1 MANKFRGIRKVSQT
15 SVEIAF
21 TFNGERCRERLKISS
36 GDDWQ
41 VESKQFR
48 DKLLSDIKNGTF
60 NYSKTFPR
68 SIKAYTL
75 SGKTIPAHFRQSFA
89 RCHACGKEFVQKP
102 RQIERS
108 KEGKVHC
115 SKECASHTTSGY
127 NFQVVPDWCYTLLAE
142 CKKRASRKNVEYA
155 LDKEFMIHLLRRSG
169 WKCEVS
175 GIPFEFGI
183 KENKGYNL
191 PYHPSLDR
199 IDSSKGYTPDNIRI
213 VCLAAN
219 IAMNTWGDQVLLRL
233 AQGVVETM
241 GKE

>member
-1 MANKFRGIRKVSQT
+1 MTNKLKVIRKASQT

-21 TFNGERCRERLKISS
+21 IFNGKRCRERLKISS
-36 GDDWQ
+36 SDDWQ
-41 VESKQFR
+41 VVSKHFR
-48 DKLLSDIKNGTF
+48 DRIISEIKNGTF

-68 SIKAYTL
+68 SLKSYTL
-75 SGKTIPAHFRQSFA
+75 SGKRIPEYFRQSFV
-89 RCHACGKEFVQKP
+89 RCHACGKEFVPKP

-115 SKECASHTTSGY
+115 SKECFSHTTSGY
-127 NFQVVPDWCYTLLAE
+127 NYQVIPDWCYTLLAE
-142 CKKRASRKNVEYA
+142 CKKRASRKNVEYS
-155 LDKEFMIHLLRRSG
+155 LDNDFMIHLLRRSG

-175 GIPFEFGI
+175 GIHFEFGI

-199 IDSSKGYTPDNIRI
+199 IDSSKGYTQDNIRI

-219 IAMNTWGDQVLLRL
+219 IAMNTWGDKVLLRL
-233 AQGVVETM
+233 AKGVVETLDD
-241 GKE
+241 

>member
-1 MANKFRGIRKVSQT
+1 MINKLNGIRKVSQT
-15 SVEIAF
+15 SVEITF
-21 TFNGERCRERLKISS
+21 MFNGERCRERMKISF

-41 VESKQFR
+41 AVSKQFR
-48 DKLLSDIKNGTF
+48 DRILSEIESGTF

-68 SIKAYTL
+68 SIKSYSL
-75 SGKTIPAHFRQSFA
+75 SGKKVPSNFRQTFI
-89 RCHACGKEFVQKP
+89 RCYACGKEFVAKP
-102 RQIERS
+102 HQIKRS
-108 KEGKVHC
+108 KEGNVYC
-115 SKECASHTTSGY
+115 SKNCLSHRNSCY
-127 NFQVVPDWCYTLLAE
+127 NYQAVPDWCYTLLAE

-155 LDKEFMIHLLRRSG
+155 LDKDFMIHLLRRSG

-219 IAMNTWGDQVLLRL
+219 IAMNAWGDQVLLRL
-233 AQGVVETM
+233 AQGVVDTI